1 MRVFLMACCKY
12 CSYWDVFGQI
22 WTGGV
27 ILYVKLLHN
36 KISYINFVVS
46 REIGLIRNYWH
57 STFFSLDEQV

>member
-1 MRVFLMACCKY
+1 MRVFLWLVVNVVHIGMFLVK
-12 CSYWDVFGQI
+12 SGR
-22 WTGGV
+22 GGV